1 MKRTNV
7 LPMGAMSLLLAFS
20 ACTDVYD
27 VQNGE
32 LNRIVMTASDFEVES
47 ESRTNFKITSAGAE
61 FTWAANDT
69 VGIFPEEGAQAYFPM
84 TSGAGTKSASFSGG
98 GWALKNASV
107 YSAYYPMVGK
117 FYLDKKAVP
126 VNYKGQEQTGDA
138 STAHLGKYDYM
149 VASPSAPKDGSVS
162 FAFKHLG
169 ALVQLKLVL
178 PQAASLKTVTVSSG
192 SRVFVTEGTVDITSS
207 SPAIRHLETSDE
219 VHLAVNGVSATA
231 AGQKVTLYMMLPP
244 CRLAGET
251 LNVTATDEG
260 GNVYVGSMPGKDMV
274 SGKAYAFE
282 AEMVVGDA
290 VTSVVLQ
297 SAGTLLDAIGGYDN
311 LRNIE
316 KLKIAGEINGDDVY
330 DIRRMTNLKYL
341 DLKNAKI
348 VEGGR
353 DYFLGYTTG
362 LDKIGRYMFYET
374 YNIEEVISPSGI
386 TEICDYAF
394 YQDLNLY
401 RVVFNEGLKIIG
413 SLSFYA
419 TAISSVVLPESLE
432 AIGDYAFS
440 RSSLQSV
447 CIPSGVKEIGSG
459 AFIYGELETV
469 TIKAH
474 PETLTKIGSD
484 AFRGVYETATLYIP
498 KGTKEAY
505 IKTELGRFLN
515 IVEE

>member
-20 ACTDVYD
+20 ACTDAYD

-47 ESRTNFKITSAGAE
+47 ESRTNFKSTSSGAE

-126 VNYKGQEQTGDA
+126 VNYKGQKQTGDA

-178 PQAASLKTVTVSSG
+178 PQAASLKSVTVSSG
-192 SRVFVTEGTVDITSS
+192 NRAFVTEGTVDITSS
-207 SPAIRHLETSDE
+207 SPVIRHIETSDE

-260 GNVYVGSMPGKDMV
+260 GNVYVGSMSGKDMV

-316 KLKIAGEINGDDVY
+316 KLKITGEINGDDVY
-330 DIRRMTNLKYL
+330 EIRRMSNLKYL
-341 DLKNAKI
+341 DLKDAKI

-353 DYFLGYTTG
+353 DYYNGYVTG
-362 LDKIGRYMFYET
+362 NAVVGLKMFSELVTLNKVILPLDVIRIG
-374 YNIEEVISPSGI
+374 S
-386 TEICDYAF
+386 YAF
-394 YQDLNLY
+394 GISSISSVTMHEGIIAIDSHAFHLSDLESVHLPSS
-401 RVVFNEGLKIIG
+401 LKIIDNWAFSDTKLEYVEIPENVQKIG
-413 SLSFYA
+413 S
-419 TAISSVVLPESLE
+419 
-432 AIGDYAFS
+432 YAFKFCE
-440 RSSLQSV
+440 RIKSV
-447 CIPSGVKEIGSG
+447 RIKALPKTLTEIGSDV
-459 AFIYGELETV
+459 FYNL
-469 TIKAH
+469 
-474 PETLTKIGSD
+474 
-484 AFRGVYETATLYIP
+484 YETATLYIP

-505 IKTELGRFLN
+505 IKTELGRFVN

>member
-20 ACTDVYD
+20 ACTDAYD

-117 FYLDKKAVP
+117 FYLDKKTVP

-192 SRVFVTEGTVDITSS
+192 SRAFVTEGTVDITSS
-207 SPAIRHLETSDE
+207 SPAIHHIETSDE

-231 AGQKVTLYMMLPP
+231 AGQKVALYMMLPP

-251 LNVTATDEG
+251 LEVTATDEG
-260 GNVYVGSMPGKDMV
+260 GNVYVGSMSGKDMV

-282 AEMVVGDA
+282 AEMAVGDA

-330 DIRRMTNLKYL
+330 EIRRMANLKYL
-341 DLKNAKI
+341 DLKDAKI

-353 DYFLGYTTG
+353 DYYEGELTKENT
-362 LDKIGRYMFYET
+362 IGNNMFY
-374 YNIEEVISPSGI
+374 
-386 TEICDYAF
+386 
-394 YQDLNLY
+394 
-401 RVVFNEGLKIIG
+401 IG
-413 SLSFYA
+413 S
-419 TAISSVVLPESLE
+419 IEVVVLPEDVTEIGRYAFAFSKVRMVEMFDDVKRIKENAFYFSKLESVSLSSSLE
-432 AIGDYAFS
+432 YIEPFAFA
-440 RSSLQSV
+440 LTNITEV
-447 CIPSGVKEIGSG
+447 EIPSGVREIGLE
-459 AFIYGELETV
+459 AFEYCDNLKTV
-469 TIKAH
+469 RIKAS
-474 PETLTKIGSD
+474 PETLTKIEDD
-484 AFRGVYETATLYIP
+484 AFRGSYETATLYIP

-505 IKTELGRFLN
+505 IKTELGRFVN